1 MDLWY
6 KIFLGLYIGL
16 AGYFLIKSLPELY
29 KLLKKSK
36 DIHHLIKNDP
46 TSQKLDEEIL
56 DLNKRAADRLKG
68 DKDARYILK
77 KKRY

>member
-6 KIFLGLYIGL
+6 QIYLGLFIGL
-16 AGYFLIKSLPELY
+16 VGYFLIKSFKYVAE
-29 KLLKKSK
+29 LLKKSK
-36 DIHHLIKNDP
+36 DINHLIKNNP

-68 DKDARYILK
+68 IKMQGTS
-77 KKRY
+77 